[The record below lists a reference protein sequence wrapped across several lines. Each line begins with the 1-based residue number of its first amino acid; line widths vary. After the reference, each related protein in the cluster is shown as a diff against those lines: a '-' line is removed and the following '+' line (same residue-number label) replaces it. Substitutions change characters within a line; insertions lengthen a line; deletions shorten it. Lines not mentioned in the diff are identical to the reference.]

1 MRSGSSHN
9 EEDGRAAQ
17 PRVEALARGLAILA
31 TFSDQE
37 PWLGL
42 SEIARRNGLTTPT
55 TQRLLHTLRLL
66 GYVEQS
72 ASTKR
77 YRPSLAVLRLGYAAI
92 AGLGLREVALPHLQL
107 LSESTGET
115 VNLAVLA
122 GHEIV
127 YVERIKRT
135 ELITANVHVGS
146 RLPAYCTSMGKV
158 LLADLELHERN
169 LALDGITLD
178 ATGPNTITNRADL
191 ERELSEVRERGFAI
205 QDEELVAGLRSVAAA
220 VRDRTGRA
228 VAAVNMAVSARRIT
242 RHALVYR
249 LAPRVL
255 QTALAIS
262 SALGFEAVSS
272 APSLMLNSSDRKEK
286 QWSSTGE

>member
-1 MRSGSSHN
+1 MRSGSSQN

-31 TFSDQE
+31 TFSGQE

-42 SEIARRNGLTTPT
+42 SEIARRVGLTTPT
-55 TQRLLHTLRLL
+55 TQRLLNTLRLL
-66 GYVEQS
+66 GYAEQS
-72 ASTKR
+72 ASTKC

-92 AGLGLREVALPHLQL
+92 TGLGLREVALPHLQS

-122 GHEIV
+122 GNEIV
-127 YVERIKRT
+127 YIERIKRT
-135 ELITANVHVGS
+135 ELITTNVHVGS

-158 LLADLELHERN
+158 LLADLEPHQRN
-169 LALDGITLD
+169 LALDGIAMD

-205 QDEELVAGLRSVAAA
+205 QDEELVAGLRSVAAP

-228 VAAVNMAVSARRIT
+228 VAALNIAVSARRVP
-242 RHALVYR
+242 RHALLYR

-255 QTALAIS
+255 ETAAAIS

-272 APSLMLNSSDRKEK
+272 APA
-286 QWSSTGE
+286 